1 MKKMTK
7 KKKYFLSVILA
18 TSGVTIIFVCL
29 VVGMIQGIFSKKE
42 VSRKPEIDY
51 SAIHVAKP
59 EMQEMYLTKNVNSR
73 PGTPLEEIRGVVVHY
88 TANPGTD
95 AVANRNYFESRKEEP
110 DEKGNKV
117 SSHFIIGLDGTIVC
131 CVPENEIAYASNV
144 RNVDTISIECCH
156 PDKTG
161 QFSQATYQSLVHL
174 VAYLSDKYELE
185 QSEIIR
191 HYDVTG
197 KKCPKYMV
205 DYPKAWIS
213 FKKAVV
219 AYLKKSS
226 GLSG

>member
-1 MKKMTK
+1 MKKLIK
-7 KKKYFLSVILA
+7 KRKYFLVVILA
-18 TSGVTIIFVCL
+18 TSGVTIFFVCL
-29 VVGMIQGIFSKKE
+29 VVGIIWGLFSKKVVPGE
-42 VSRKPEIDY
+42 PEIEY
-51 SAIHVAKP
+51 SAIQVAKP
-59 EMQEMYLTKNVNSR
+59 EMREMYLTKNVNSR
-73 PGTPLEEIRGVVVHY
+73 PGIPLEKIRGVVVHY

-144 RNVDTISIECCH
+144 RNADTLSIECCH

-161 QFSQATYQSLVHL
+161 EFSQATYQSLVHL
-174 VAYLSDKYELE
+174 VAYLSDKYELD
-185 QSEIIR
+185 QGKIIR
-191 HYDVTG
+191 HYDITG

-205 DYPKAWIS
+205 DHPEVWTG

-219 AYLKKSS
+219 KYLRKSRIKV
-226 GLSG
+226 